1 MIIYKTYLKNK
12 KLTQKHHKLMKINK
26 VKIYNRKHNLDIVIW
41 LNIHKV
47 IINVKLI

>member
-1 MIIYKTYLKNK
+1 MTIYKTYQKDK
-12 KLTQKHHKLMKINK
+12 KLIQTHHKLMKINK

-41 LNIHKV
+41 QNIHKV